1 MFECLRHG
9 FQTGQKVFGTA
20 SKLFVT
26 ESEPVRKLLWNNS
39 EPFREP
45 LIHPIHP
52 NAEQF
57 RTCSEPVSNLL
68 RFRTVLNCVSIPSS
82 WKWLRT
88 GSGPTI
94 LCAQHHSTWP
104 NECLTRNPKRVGH
117 RVLALPTRK
126 QSRSHQAEKG
136 KNRRRSQTNRGE
148 HIRSSASVGFSLSTL
163 DLMGIQRSRSPKV
176 TSRLRHSTAV
186 RAKQHLAHGSE
197 EEGA

>member
-68 RFRTVLNCVSIPSS
+68 RFRTILNCVSIPSS

-117 RVLALPTRK
+117 RFRTAAGFANTETKPEPSGRERKEQAKKSDESRGTHPQLGIRRFLAFDLRPHGHPK
-126 QSRSHQAEKG
+126 KSKPKG
-136 KNRRRSQTNRGE
+136 NIQTP
-148 HIRSSASVGFSLSTL
+148 TL
-163 DLMGIQRSRSPKV
+163 D
-176 TSRLRHSTAV
+176 
-186 RAKQHLAHGSE
+186 GSS
-197 EEGA
+197 G